1 MLVDGKPQLAVGDAM
16 GHVTIYSLSGQ
27 EVGVIMSYNAD
38 IQLTE
43 SRSIEVA
50 EDKILCLSLDYA

>member
-1 MLVDGKPQLAVGDAM
+1 M

-27 EVGVIMSYNAD
+27 EVGVYRSYHAD